1 MINLYILQFNNYY
14 NRTIRKYETIEE
26 YRRYVLEVIPNINNF
41 DYGDG
46 INTSHIFPYKG
57 KETPDYALITEEDES
72 GNEIIKSRWFVI
84 ESTFIRG
91 NKFEIELRRDLIAD
105 NLDDVLDAP
114 CMVEKGFVN
123 NPLSDYSIFN
133 SEGQNYNQ
141 IKQDEKPLYDQTQ
154 CPWIVGYFVPPKD
167 AGDFILKPTNIE
179 IASSKNAI
187 VLNSREDLPYW
198 KYFENNPNKVE
209 YIGFTT
215 ESYMFISLL
224 SDAPSVSPVKYM
236 RYFNI
241 TNNYQENQAY
251 ALGIRYNNI
260 DKSTNNGWVYDWRN
274 EKYFSTTA
282 YKNNIGN
289 TANDKFFKL
298 SAQYDIYNKCKDRM
312 GKVFS
317 DILYG
322 GNFFSPENP
331 FEIYG
336 YYNNKLFEIDGKYYE
351 VEVKYDIVPF
361 NMPLSI
367 TQSNYIMEPL
377 SDYFTY
383 NTGEAGARSCTAS
396 VWAYGISIK
405 YKEKKD
411 YVNVAIEK
419 NQYARLEDSPYGMFC
434 LPYSDKL
441 KIYTSFSAEN
451 PEFISDK
458 DVNLQVATS
467 LSALLGDGV
476 VLDLQLLPYCPIQ
489 QNIITEYS
497 EPSFTSSNVSKSYIK
512 KGEISTDNPNLQQ
525 GETIGH
531 IYWCNISNFKLDIPY
546 TLNISNYKEESEL
559 NTYRLCSPG
568 YKSVFEFNAAK
579 NGGINGFHADCTYKP
594 YNPFI
599 LVHPNFD
606 VLYKK
611 NYEDNRGLI
620 CTDDFSLPKLGDQWA
635 TYELNNKNYA
645 NTFYRE
651 IQSAKLEN
659 KYSHYNDISNMI
671 SGTIQGTG
679 SGMLSGMLTSG
690 PIGAGI
696 GGTIGGLSSL
706 SAGIADVSLNQKLR
720 NDQIDKA
727 ETLFKYN
734 LENIKARPQTVSKSS
749 PININNKYV
758 PFLEIYSCSEE
769 EKNAFRSKIKY
780 TGMTILKTST
790 IRSYLNYIDD
800 VTESYVK
807 GSIIRFPRIT
817 EDYHY
822 LKELSNE
829 VGKGFY
835 LGRENY

>member
-26 YRRYVLEVIPNINNF
+26 YRKYVLEVIPNINNF

-57 KETPDYALITEEDES
+57 KTTPDYALITEEDES

-91 NKFEIELRRDLIAD
+91 NKFEVQLRRDLIAD

-154 CPWIVGYFVPPKD
+154 CPWIVGYFIPPKD
-167 AGDFILKPTNIE
+167 AVDYYLKPTVIP
-179 IASSKNAI
+179 IVDKNYGI
-187 VLNSREDLPYW
+187 PLTSRLDLPYW
-198 KYFENNPNKVE
+198 KYFENNPDKE
-209 YIGFTT
+209 EFKGFYS
-215 ESYMFISLL
+215 EGEMFLNLL
-224 SDAPSVSPVKYM
+224 SRSTNSIFM
-236 RYFNI
+236 RQFNA
-241 TNNYQENQAY
+241 TNNYDYENVKVKGVEISPTG
-251 ALGIRYNNI
+251 ALK
-260 DKSTNNGWVYDWRN
+260 DGWVYSKSRYYYETSKIMDDSLQ
-274 EKYFSTTA
+274 K
-282 YKNNIGN
+282 
-289 TANDKFFKL
+289 ANDIFKNAN
-298 SAQYDIYNKCKDRM
+298 AQYDIYDKCKDEFT
-312 GKVFS
+312 KIFS
-317 DILYG
+317 DIVYSG
-322 GNFFSPENP
+322 EFFSPEDP
-331 FEIYG
+331 DEIVS
-336 YYNNKLFEIDGKYYE
+336 YYNGKTYFIDGKYYKIKAE
-351 VEVKYDIVPF
+351 SGFDTIEIPV
-361 NMPLSI
+361 SI
-367 TQSNYIMEPL
+367 AQSNYIMSKL
-377 SDYFTY
+377 
-383 NTGEAGARSCTAS
+383 
-396 VWAYGISIK
+396 
-405 YKEKKD
+405 KD
-411 YVNVAIEK
+411 YYNITTGGAANSVCLITSKIKTLKIYYYEVIHGVEVSIEK
-419 NQYARLEDSPYGMFC
+419 VDFIQLGDAPYGMFC
-434 LPYSDKL
+434 LPYSDEL
-441 KIYTSFSAEN
+441 KIFTTSAEN
-451 PEFISDK
+451 QDFISNK
-458 DVNLQVATS
+458 GINYQVAS
-467 LSALLGDGV
+467 QLSALLGDGV
-476 VLDLQLLPYCPIQ
+476 IKDLQLLPYCPLQ
-489 QNIITEYS
+489 QNIITEY
-497 EPSFTSSNVSKSYIK
+497 PKSFSAKYLSKSRITTADAESEGSEK
-512 KGEISTDNPNLQQ
+512 KIVGY
-525 GETIGH
+525 
-531 IYWCNISNFKLDIPY
+531 IYWCDRSNFSLQIPYNLDI
-546 TLNISNYKEESEL
+546 LNYKEENEL

-579 NGGINGFHADCTYKP
+579 NGGINYFHVDCTYKP

-599 LVHPNFD
+599 LIHPNFS
-606 VLYKK
+606 VLYGK

-620 CTDDFSLPKLGDQWA
+620 CTDDFSLPIISDQWA

-651 IQSAKLEN
+651 IQSAQLEN
-659 KYSHYNDISNMI
+659 KYAHYNDIINMF
-671 SGTIQGTG
+671 SGTVQGTG
-679 SGMLSGMLTSG
+679 SGMLTGMLTGG
-690 PIGAGI
+690 PTGAGA
-696 GGTIGGLSSL
+696 GGLIGGLSSL
-706 SAGIADVSLNQKLR
+706 SAGAADVGINQKLR

-758 PFLEIYSCSEE
+758 PFLEMYSCSEE
-769 EKNAFRSKIKY
+769 EKEAFRAKIKY
-780 TGMTILKTST
+780 TGMTILRTST
-790 IRSYLNYIDD
+790 LRSYLNYIDD

>member
-141 IKQDEKPLYDQTQ
+141 IKQDETPLYDQTQ
-154 CPWIVGYFVPPKD
+154 CPWIVGYFIPPKEAVD
-167 AGDFILKPTNIE
+167 YYLKPTVIP
-179 IASSKNAI
+179 I
-187 VLNSREDLPYW
+187 VEENYGITLESREQFPYW
-198 KYFENNPNKVE
+198 KYFDNNPNKE
-209 YIGFTT
+209 QFKGFYS
-215 ESYMFISLL
+215 EDGMFLNLL
-224 SDAPSVSPVKYM
+224 SNSTNSISTSTILM
-236 RYFNI
+236 RQFNA
-241 TNNYQENQAY
+241 TNNYDY
-251 ALGIRYNNI
+251 DYVKVKGLTTSSSLF
-260 DKSTNNGWVYDWRN
+260 DGWVYN
-274 EKYFSTTA
+274 KNKYYYETSALMDETLQ
-282 YKNNIGN
+282 K
-289 TANDKFFKL
+289 ANDMFKDA
-298 SAQYDIYNKCKDRM
+298 SAQYDIYNKCRNEFTKI
-312 GKVFS
+312 FS
-317 DILYG
+317 DIAYSSEY
-322 GNFFSPENP
+322 FSPEDP
-331 FEIYG
+331 DQIVA
-336 YYNNKLFEIDGKYYE
+336 YYRDKVFFIDGKYYMVAAHSYE
-351 VEVKYDIVPF
+351 DIIEIPV
-361 NMPLSI
+361 SI
-367 TQSNYIMEPL
+367 AQSNYIMSKL
-377 SDYFTY
+377 KDYY
-383 NTGEAGARSCTAS
+383 NITTGESANKVCCITAIVRTLELEYYEVKRGVEVS
-396 VWAYGISIK
+396 
-405 YKEKKD
+405 
-411 YVNVAIEK
+411 IEK
-419 NQYARLEDSPYGMFC
+419 NQFVQLGDAPYGMFC

-441 KIYTSFSAEN
+441 KVYSNSAET
-451 PEFISDK
+451 PDFISDK
-458 DVNLQVATS
+458 DVNFQVAS
-467 LSALLGDGV
+467 QLSALLGDGV
-476 VLDLQLLPYCPIQ
+476 IIDLQLLPYCPLQ
-489 QNIITEYS
+489 QNILTQYS
-497 EPSFTSSNVSKSYIK
+497 EPSFSSNYVSKSVIK
-512 KGEISTDNPNLQQ
+512 AYPK
-525 GETIGH
+525 IGTEDKIVGY
-531 IYWCNISNFKLDIPY
+531 IYWCNKSNFDLKIPY
-546 TLNISNYKEESEL
+546 NLNITNYKEESEL

-579 NGGINGFHADCTYKP
+579 NGGIKYFHVDCTYKP

-599 LVHPNFD
+599 LIHPNFD

-611 NYEDNRGLI
+611 DYEDNRGLI
-620 CTDDFSLPKLGDQWA
+620 CTDDFSLPIISDQWK

-651 IQSAKLEN
+651 IQSAQLEN
-659 KYSHYNDISNMI
+659 KYAHYNDIANMF
-671 SGTIQGTG
+671 SGTVQGTG
-679 SGMLSGMLTSG
+679 SGMISGMLTGG

-706 SAGIADVSLNQKLR
+706 SAGIADVYINQKLR

-749 PININNKYV
+749 PININNKQV
-758 PFLEIYSCSEE
+758 PFLETYSCSNE
-769 EKNAFRSKIKY
+769 EKEAFRAKIKY

-790 IRSYLNYIDD
+790 LRSYLNYIDD
-800 VTESYVK
+800 VTESYVR

-817 EDYHY
+817 EDFHY

>member
-41 DYGDG
+41 DFGDG

-57 KETPDYALITEEDES
+57 KATPDYALITEEDES

-84 ESTFIRG
+84 ESNFIRG
-91 NKFEIELRRDLIAD
+91 NKFEIQLRRDLIAD

-141 IKQDEKPLYDQTQ
+141 IKQDEIPLYDQTQ
-154 CPWIVGYFVPPKD
+154 CPWIVGYFIPPKD
-167 AGDFILKPTNIE
+167 VVDYYLKPTVINIVE
-179 IASSKNAI
+179 ENYA
-187 VLNSREDLPYW
+187 LTLESREQLPYW
-198 KYFENNPNKVE
+198 KYFDNNPNKQVFK
-209 YIGFTT
+209 GFYS
-215 ESYMFISLL
+215 EDGMFLNLL
-224 SDAPSVSPVKYM
+224 SKSTNSIFM
-236 RYFNI
+236 RQFNA
-241 TNNYQENQAY
+241 TNNYDYNY
-251 ALGIRYNNI
+251 VKVKGITISPTGALK
-260 DKSTNNGWVYDWRN
+260 DGWVYSENRYLYETSALMD
-274 EKYFSTTA
+274 STLQTA
-282 YKNNIGN
+282 DTKFKN
-289 TANDKFFKL
+289 A
-298 SAQYDIYNKCKDRM
+298 SAQYDIYNKCRDEFTKI
-312 GKVFS
+312 FS
-317 DILYG
+317 DIAYSSEY
-322 GNFFSPENP
+322 FSPEDP
-331 FEIYG
+331 DQIVA
-336 YYNNKLFEIDGKYYE
+336 YYRDKVFFIDGKYYAVAASSDE
-351 VEVKYDIVPF
+351 DIIEIPV
-361 NMPLSI
+361 SI
-367 TQSNYIMEPL
+367 AQSNYIMPKL
-377 SDYFTY
+377 KDYY
-383 NTGEAGARSCTAS
+383 NITTGESANKVCC
-396 VWAYGISIK
+396 ISALVK
-405 YKEKKD
+405 TLKLEYYEVKRGVE
-411 YVNVAIEK
+411 VSIEK
-419 NQYARLEDSPYGMFC
+419 NQFVQLGDAPYGMFC

-441 KIYTSFSAEN
+441 KVYSNSAET
-451 PEFISDK
+451 PDFISDK
-458 DVNLQVATS
+458 DVNFQVAS
-467 LSALLGDGV
+467 QLSALLGDGV
-476 VLDLQLLPYCPIQ
+476 IKDLQLLPYCPLQ
-489 QNIITEYS
+489 QNILTEYS
-497 EPSFTSSNVSKSYIK
+497 EPSFSSLHVSKSVIK
-512 KGEISTDNPNLQQ
+512 AYPK
-525 GETIGH
+525 IGTEDKIVGY
-531 IYWCNISNFKLDIPY
+531 IYWCNKSNFDLKIPY
-546 TLNISNYKEESEL
+546 TLNILNYKEESEL

-579 NGGINGFHADCTYKP
+579 NGGINSFHVDCTYKP

-599 LVHPNFD
+599 LIHPNFN
-606 VLYKK
+606 VLYGK

-620 CTDDFSLPKLGDQWA
+620 CTDDFSLPIISDQWT

-651 IQSAKLEN
+651 IQSAQLEN
-659 KYSHYNDISNMI
+659 KYAHYNDIANMF
-671 SGTIQGTG
+671 SGTVQGTG
-679 SGMLSGMLTSG
+679 SGMMSGMLTGG

-706 SAGIADVSLNQKLR
+706 SAGIADVSINQKLR

-749 PININNKYV
+749 PININNKQV
-758 PFLEIYSCSEE
+758 PFLEFYSCSKE
-769 EKNAFRSKIKY
+769 EKTAFRAKIKY
-780 TGMTILKTST
+780 TGMTILRTST
-790 IRSYLNYIDD
+790 LRSYLNYIDD

>member
-41 DYGDG
+41 DFGDG

-57 KETPDYALITEEDES
+57 KATPDYALITEEDES

-84 ESTFIRG
+84 ESNFIRG

-141 IKQDEKPLYDQTQ
+141 IKQGETPLYDQTQ
-154 CPWIVGYFVPPKD
+154 CPWIVGYFIPPKEAVD
-167 AGDFILKPTNIE
+167 YYLKSTVIP
-179 IASSKNAI
+179 I
-187 VLNSREDLPYW
+187 VKEEYGITLESREQLPYW
-198 KYFENNPNKVE
+198 KYFDNNPNKQVFK
-209 YIGFTT
+209 GFYS
-215 ESYMFISLL
+215 EDGMFLNLL
-224 SDAPSVSPVKYM
+224 SKSTNSIFM
-236 RYFNI
+236 RQFNA
-241 TNNYQENQAY
+241 TNNYDYNY
-251 ALGIRYNNI
+251 VKVKGITISPTGALK
-260 DKSTNNGWVYDWRN
+260 DGWVYSENRYLYETSALMD
-274 EKYFSTTA
+274 STLQTA
-282 YKNNIGN
+282 DTKFKN
-289 TANDKFFKL
+289 A
-298 SAQYDIYNKCKDRM
+298 SAQYDIYNKCRDEFTKI
-312 GKVFS
+312 FS
-317 DILYG
+317 DIAYSSEY
-322 GNFFSPENP
+322 FSPEDP
-331 FEIYG
+331 DQIVA
-336 YYNNKLFEIDGKYYE
+336 YYRDKVFIIDGKYYAVNASSDE
-351 VEVKYDIVPF
+351 DIIEIPV
-361 NMPLSI
+361 SI
-367 TQSNYIMEPL
+367 AQSNYIMPKL
-377 SDYFTY
+377 KDYY
-383 NTGEAGARSCTAS
+383 NITTGESANKVCC
-396 VWAYGISIK
+396 ISALVK
-405 YKEKKD
+405 TLKLEYYEVKRGVE
-411 YVNVAIEK
+411 VSIEK
-419 NQYARLEDSPYGMFC
+419 NQFVQLQDAPYGMFC

-441 KIYTSFSAEN
+441 KVYSNSAET
-451 PEFISDK
+451 PDFISDK
-458 DVNLQVATS
+458 DVNFQVAS
-467 LSALLGDGV
+467 QLSALLGDGV
-476 VLDLQLLPYCPIQ
+476 IKDLQLLPYCPLQ
-489 QNIITEYS
+489 QNILTEYS
-497 EPSFTSSNVSKSYIK
+497 EPSFSSLHVSKSVIK
-512 KGEISTDNPNLQQ
+512 AYPK
-525 GETIGH
+525 IGTEDKIVGY
-531 IYWCNISNFKLDIPY
+531 IYWCNKSNFDLKIPY
-546 TLNISNYKEESEL
+546 TLNILNYKEESEL

-579 NGGINGFHADCTYKP
+579 NGGIKYFHVDCTYKP

-599 LVHPNFD
+599 LIHPYFS
-606 VLYKK
+606 VLYGK
-611 NYEDNRGLI
+611 NYGDNRGLI
-620 CTDDFSLPKLGDQWA
+620 CTDDFSLPIISDQWT

-651 IQSAKLEN
+651 IQSAQLEN
-659 KYSHYNDISNMI
+659 KYAHYNDIANMF
-671 SGTIQGTG
+671 SGTVQGTG
-679 SGMLSGMLTSG
+679 SGMMSGMLTGG

-706 SAGIADVSLNQKLR
+706 SAGIADISINQKLR

-749 PININNKYV
+749 PININNKQV
-758 PFLEIYSCSEE
+758 PFLEFYSCSEE
-769 EKNAFRSKIKY
+769 EKAAFRAKIKY
-780 TGMTILKTST
+780 TGMTILRTST
-790 IRSYLNYIDD
+790 LRSYLNYIDD